1 MKTKIPFIDFKRNY
15 KIHKGEI
22 LRILKRFFENGQY
35 ILGPEVDKFEKNFAK
50 YLRAK
55 YAVGVNS
62 GTDALFLALKATG
75 VGNGDEV
82 ITVANTFTATVSA
95 IRMAGAIPVFAEVN
109 EHDLT
114 IDVSK
119 IKSKITKKTKAIIP
133 VHLFGY
139 PADMV
144 GIMKIAKRH
153 KLLVVE
159 DCCQAHGAEL
169 NGRKV
174 GTFGDVGCFSFYP
187 TKNLGGFGDG
197 GMVVTNDKKL
207 ADKIRA
213 LKGYGEIVRYNS
225 EYEGVNSRL
234 DEVQAGYLDWK
245 LKGLD
250 SANNK
255 RNALARTYIKEL
267 KGLPIILPPQSD
279 SFINRVWH
287 LFVIRTQRRD
297 ELKDFLYKN
306 GVGTLI
312 HYPYPIFKMNAYR
325 FLKVS
330 GRGLEITERSAK
342 EVLSL
347 PLYTEMKISEVK
359 EVCRLIKSF
368 FAT

>member
-1 MKTKIPFIDFKRNY
+1 M
-15 KIHKGEI
+15 
-22 LRILKRFFENGQY
+22 
-35 ILGPEVDKFEKNFAK
+35 
-50 YLRAK
+50 
-55 YAVGVNS
+55 
-62 GTDALFLALKATG
+62 
-75 VGNGDEV
+75 
-82 ITVANTFTATVSA
+82 
-95 IRMAGAIPVFAEVN
+95 
-109 EHDLT
+109 
-114 IDVSK
+114 
-119 IKSKITKKTKAIIP
+119 
-133 VHLFGY
+133 
-139 PADMV
+139 
-144 GIMKIAKRH
+144 
-153 KLLVVE
+153 
-159 DCCQAHGAEL
+159 
-169 NGRKV
+169 
-174 GTFGDVGCFSFYP
+174 
-187 TKNLGGFGDG
+187 
-197 GMVVTNDKKL
+197 
-207 ADKIRA
+207 
-213 LKGYGEIVRYNS
+213 VRYNW

>member
-159 DCCQAHGAEL
+159 DCCQAHGAEYQ
-169 NGRKV
+169 GKKV
-174 GTFGDVGCFSFYP
+174 GSIGDFGAFSF
-187 TKNLGGFGDG
+187 
-197 GMVVTNDKKL
+197 
-207 ADKIRA
+207 
-213 LKGYGEIVRYNS
+213 
-225 EYEGVNSRL
+225 
-234 DEVQAGYLDWK
+234 
-245 LKGLD
+245 
-250 SANNK
+250 
-255 RNALARTYIKEL
+255 
-267 KGLPIILPPQSD
+267 
-279 SFINRVWH
+279 
-287 LFVIRTQRRD
+287 
-297 ELKDFLYKN
+297 
-306 GVGTLI
+306 
-312 HYPYPIFKMNAYR
+312 
-325 FLKVS
+325 
-330 GRGLEITERSAK
+330 
-342 EVLSL
+342 
-347 PLYTEMKISEVK
+347 
-359 EVCRLIKSF
+359 
-368 FAT
+368 